1 MVRRLMKKYALSEQG
16 AKDYI
21 KACVACTVV
30 NLVKMLPVGLLF
42 LLVSDLIE
50 PLFDE
55 NAVLGF
61 NYWLYGCGILGVLAL
76 MYITNYIQYNCNY
89 FNTYSESAARRIA
102 LAERMR
108 KLPLSYFGKKD
119 LSDLT
124 TTIMGDCTFIEQ
136 SFSHFYPE
144 LAGAIASSCIV
155 AVSLFFADWRLAL
168 ASMWVLPIALLV
180 VRLSADVQNK
190 IGRKKTAA
198 AIACADGIQECLE
211 SVRDLKANNA
221 EERYLSGLK
230 KKVDRLERRQIAS
243 EFMTALFVV
252 SAQLLLKFG
261 IATTALVGGILLADG
276 TLAGG
281 AGLLTFFMFLL
292 VVSRIYDAMSSALQ
306 NLAAIISCR
315 INIGRMKE
323 IYETPVQSGSVKFS
337 PEGYDVTFEHVGFSY
352 NEGEQVLKDVSFTA
366 KQGEITALI
375 GPSGGGKSTVAK
387 LAARFWDIDKGRIC
401 VGGQDISAIDPE
413 TLMGSYSIVFQDV
426 TLFNNTVKE
435 NIRIGKK
442 DATDEEVLA
451 AARAANCDEFVM
463 RLPKGYDSVIGE
475 NGSMLSGGERQRIS
489 IARALLKD
497 APIVLLDEATA
508 SLDVENE
515 TRIQKA
521 ISELVRNKTVLII
534 AHRMRTVAS
543 ADKLVLLK
551 DGLVEEQGAPRELEK
566 KGGLY
571 ARMNELQQQ
580 SMNWKL

>member
-1 MVRRLMKKYALSEQG
+1 M
-16 AKDYI
+16 
-21 KACVACTVV
+21 
-30 NLVKMLPVGLLF
+30 
-42 LLVSDLIE
+42 
-50 PLFDE
+50 
-55 NAVLGF
+55 
-61 NYWLYGCGILGVLAL
+61 
-76 MYITNYIQYNCNY
+76 
-89 FNTYSESAARRIA
+89 
-102 LAERMR
+102 
-108 KLPLSYFGKKD
+108 
-119 LSDLT
+119 
-124 TTIMGDCTFIEQ
+124 
-136 SFSHFYPE
+136 
-144 LAGAIASSCIV
+144 
-155 AVSLFFADWRLAL
+155 
-168 ASMWVLPIALLV
+168 
-180 VRLSADVQNK
+180 
-190 IGRKKTAA
+190 
-198 AIACADGIQECLE
+198 
-211 SVRDLKANNA
+211 RDLKANNA

-230 KKVDRLERRQIAS
+230 KKVDRLERRQIVS

-292 VVSRIYDAMSSALQ
+292 VVSRMYDPMSSALQ

-337 PEGYDVTFEHVGFSY
+337 SAGYDVTFEHVGFSY

-401 VGGQDISAIDPE
+401 VGGQDISAVDPE

-451 AARAANCDEFVM
+451 AAKAANCDEFVM